1 MLTMFKRKPKEITT
15 VYGTGVNLDF
25 PETVTTLEAADSVRK
40 SHCWTFGTTRVGK
53 TRKMQ
58 NIVEQDIRKGYS
70 VVVID
75 PKSDLELFSSI
86 THATFETGREEDLML
101 VTPIFPKNSAII
113 DPLASYY
120 LPEELVAHITSG
132 VPVGR
137 DPFFYSI
144 AYEVS
149 LIIVQSLLLLSE
161 VKGVKPQFNLSDV
174 KNMVGYNELKE
185 LKDRLQYIDTKMA
198 NQLVLD
204 LNKVLATPQ
213 DYFSKVASSLRTS
226 LMELT
231 TGNVG
236 QIIGNADENRFLKRL
251 ESGKTV
257 IMVVQLGAL
266 LTKQA
271 AYTTGKVIISM
282 IQSLVGRVL
291 ATGAVLNPP
300 LALHIDEAS
309 SLLYNGIE
317 ELWAKG
323 GGANLYIHGYA
334 QSVSQLY
341 DTVGENKAHVILD
354 NCNTKFYMRV
364 PDEKTAHYV
373 VEHLGLAKRFS
384 PIMSLGG
391 GLTIREAEEPR
402 VKHTEIMNMQ
412 SQEFFLQTYSGIYR
426 GRTAMV
432 PECPLTI
439 RYPEINTKQK
449 Y

>member
-1 MLTMFKRKPKEITT
+1 M
-15 VYGTGVNLDF
+15 
-25 PETVTTLEAADSVRK
+25 
-40 SHCWTFGTTRVGK
+40 
-53 TRKMQ
+53 
-58 NIVEQDIRKGYS
+58 
-70 VVVID
+70 D
-75 PKSDLELFSSI
+75 PKSDLELFSKI
-86 THATFETGREEDLML
+86 AHVALQAGREEALML
-101 VTPIFPKNSAII
+101 VTPIFPQYSAII
-113 DPLASYY
+113 DPLASFF
-120 LPEELVAHITSG
+120 LPEELVSHITAG
-132 VPVGR
+132 VPIGR

-161 VKGVKPQFNLSDV
+161 VQGVKPQFNLNDI
-174 KNMVGYNELKE
+174 KNLVGHAQLKA
-185 LKDRLQYIDTKMA
+185 LLDRLQYIESSVA
-198 NQLVLD
+198 QQLCMD
-204 LNKVLATPQ
+204 LEKVLATPQ

-236 QIIGNADENRFLKRL
+236 MIIGCADENRFIKRL
-251 ESGKTV
+251 EAGQTV

-291 ATGAVLNPP
+291 ATGNVLNPP

-334 QSVSQLY
+334 QSVSQLF
-341 DTVGENKAHVILD
+341 DAVGEDKAHVILD

-373 VEHLGLAKRFS
+373 TEHLGLAKRFS

-402 VKHTEIMNMQ
+402 VKHTEIMAMQ
-412 SQEFFLQTYSGIYR
+412 SQEFFMQTYSGIYR
-426 GRTAMV
+426 GRTNMV
-432 PECPLTI
+432 SDCPLQI
-439 RYPEINTKQK
+439 KFPELKTTTN